1 MPDSIRRRLHALAAA
16 LVLFAGTMVGP
27 AVVPSADAQCAVTF
41 CASCP
46 SDPACASCNS
56 GYFVGGGGTVCNDIN
71 ECATNN
77 GGCAPVTGQCTNTSG
92 SRTCTCVSGYT
103 GNGITCTDV
112 NECATSNGGC
122 SSSPPVTCTNTAGSR
137 TCGACP
143 SGYTGSGI
151 TCTDV
156 NECAV
161 ANGGCAA
168 QPAGSCTNT
177 AGSRTCA
184 CSSGYTGD
192 GSTCFDIN
200 ECATNNGGCSFS
212 PPVTCINTLGAR
224 TCGACP
230 SGYTGNGVTC
240 SDVNECAVSNGG
252 CAAEPAGACTN
263 TAGSRNCACNSG
275 YTGDGLTC
283 PDVNECATAN
293 GGCGGGFDCS
303 NQPGTRSCT
312 DINEC
317 AVGGGGCGS
326 GYACANTVGAR
337 DCLDIN
343 ECETNGLCN
352 VGACT
357 NDAGTFT
364 CACPEGVT
372 GTTCDVNGYV
382 PPDKATAQCAKAVS
396 DNIVKYVK
404 CLTKCRVQKAGKAL
418 AGKDYDEQECASGP
432 KSCRS
437 AYDKKMLSL
446 VENGTCPAC
455 LDQAAQTGLADD
467 ALAAILSSKGAAYCA
482 GTEPL
487 AP

>member
-1 MPDSIRRRLHALAAA
+1 MTDSIRRRRHTLAAA
-16 LVLFAGTMVGP
+16 LVLIAGMMVG
-27 AVVPSADAQCAVTF
+27 AVTSADAQCTVTS

-46 SDPACASCNS
+46 ADPTCASCNS
-56 GYFVGGGGTVCNDIN
+56 GYVVGGGGTVCNDIN
-71 ECATNN
+71 ECATNG
-77 GGCAPVTGQCTNTSG
+77 GGCASAPAGSCTNTAG
-92 SRTCTCVSGYT
+92 TRTCSCNAGYG
-103 GNGITCTDV
+103 GNGILCVDI

-122 SSSPPVTCTNTAGSR
+122 SISPQVTCTNTAGSR

-151 TCTDV
+151 TCTDL

-161 ANGGCAA
+161 ANGGCA
-168 QPAGSCTNT
+168 P
-177 AGSRTCA
+177 
-184 CSSGYTGD
+184 
-192 GSTCFDIN
+192 
-200 ECATNNGGCSFS
+200 
-212 PPVTCINTLGAR
+212 
-224 TCGACP
+224 
-230 SGYTGNGVTC
+230 
-240 SDVNECAVSNGG
+240 
-252 CAAEPAGACTN
+252 EPAGACTN
-263 TAGSRNCACNSG
+263 TVGSRNCACTSG
-275 YTGDGLTC
+275 YTGNGITC
-283 PDVNECATAN
+283 PDVNECATN
-293 GGCGGGFDCS
+293 DGGCGGGFDCS

-312 DINEC
+312 DVNEC
-317 AVGGGGCGS
+317 AVDGGGCGS
-326 GYACANTVGAR
+326 GYGCTNTAGTR

-357 NDAGTFT
+357 NDDGTFT
-364 CACPEGVT
+364 CACPDGVT

-418 AGKDYDEQECASGP
+418 AGKDYDEQDCASGP

-446 VENGTCPAC
+446 VENGTCPTC

-467 ALAAILSSKGAAYCA
+467 ALAALLSTKGAAYCA